1 MKKTLLMTCVAMLV
15 AMTSCMKDEV
25 VSENKGHV
33 IGFRTAVDTRG
44 LEADWS
50 SLPYFLV
57 TALEPGETTPYFE
70 NAQYVRDNVGEYVS
84 STDYYWPGNDR
95 RLSFYAYAPKAEDM
109 GGAEVTITN
118 DEQSIAGFTVNPNIS
133 KQCDFIYA
141 YNEGSN
147 GEGLVEENGIVSL
160 DFKHKLSK
168 VYLYGYT
175 RSERVFNCKGV
186 RIGGVYN
193 KGSMADLAGDEW
205 TIDGDA
211 EKSVFE
217 KKLDEP
223 LTISNNLSDY
233 LIGELVDIDGNSECD
248 NAFMIPQELTA
259 WDPVND
265 PKNTENGAYIAV
277 YLQITTAS
285 GSRIYPEDSNVE
297 YAWVA
302 VPIDGEWLTG
312 YSYQYRLDF
321 TKGAGYVAP
330 DINNPSSGSPVL
342 GDATIKV
349 VASLNGMEEATEN
362 MVVNPNMIGEWTA
375 TKFKSDVY
383 RIQIE
388 AEYTF
393 VDGSLES
400 WKPTLDE
407 NGGPVFVLD
416 ENEEPIILEEEHYLI
431 TENIAYEI
439 GGWSHIT
446 IVDGTQLITKV
457 PGFDVET
464 YNDYVFNEDGYV
476 LIECYRLSGEKGS
489 MNEEDYEIRPQIT
502 SIVPA
507 RADAP
512 GDADVVVV
520 ASDFDNLMWL
530 DTDGDGQTEPVAY
543 MWLNDQHI
551 DYTIEYI
558 GPDVEE

>member
-44 LEADWS
+44 LEADEW

-133 KQCDFIYA
+133 EQCDFIYA
-141 YNEGSN
+141 YNEGSD
-147 GEGLVEENGIVSL
+147 GLGLVEENGSVSL

-175 RSERVFNCKGV
+175 GSERVFNCKGV

-193 KGSMADLAGDEW
+193 KGSMADLAGNVW

-211 EKSVFE
+211 QKSVFE
-217 KKLDEP
+217 KILDEP
-223 LTISNNLSDY
+223 LTISNSLGGDY
-233 LIGELVDIDGNSECD
+233 LIGKLVDIVGDSEED
-248 NAFMIPQELTA
+248 NDFMIPQTLTA

-265 PKNTENGAYIAV
+265 PRNINNGAYIAV

-285 GSRIYPEDSNVE
+285 GSRIYPEDPNVE

-302 VPIDGEWLTG
+302 VPISGEWLTG

-330 DINNPSSGSPVL
+330 DVNNPSSGSPVL

-362 MVVNPNMIGEWTA
+362 MVVNPNM
-375 TKFKSDVY
+375 
-383 RIQIE
+383 
-388 AEYTF
+388 
-393 VDGSLES
+393 
-400 WKPTLDE
+400 
-407 NGGPVFVLD
+407 
-416 ENEEPIILEEEHYLI
+416 
-431 TENIAYEI
+431 
-439 GGWSHIT
+439 
-446 IVDGTQLITKV
+446 
-457 PGFDVET
+457 
-464 YNDYVFNEDGYV
+464 
-476 LIECYRLSGEKGS
+476 
-489 MNEEDYEIRPQIT
+489 
-502 SIVPA
+502 
-507 RADAP
+507 
-512 GDADVVVV
+512 
-520 ASDFDNLMWL
+520 
-530 DTDGDGQTEPVAY
+530 
-543 MWLNDQHI
+543 
-551 DYTIEYI
+551 
-558 GPDVEE
+558 

>member
-1 MKKTLLMTCVAMLV
+1 MTCVAMLV

-44 LEADWS
+44 LEADKW

-57 TALEPGETTPYFE
+57 TALEPGEITPYFE

-109 GGAEVTITN
+109 GGAEITITN

-133 KQCDFIYA
+133 EQCDFIYA
-141 YNEGSN
+141 YNEGSD
-147 GEGLVEENGIVSL
+147 GSGLVEENGSVSL

-168 VYLYGYT
+168 VFLYGYT
-175 RSERVFNCKGV
+175 GSERVFNCKGV

-193 KGSMADLAGDEW
+193 KGSMVDLADDVW
-205 TIDGDA
+205 SIDDDA

-217 KKLDEP
+217 KILDEP
-223 LTISNNLSDY
+223 LTISNSLGGDY
-233 LIGELVDIDGNSECD
+233 LIGELVDIEGDSEVD
-248 NAFMIPQELTA
+248 NAFMIPQIFTA

-265 PKNTENGAYIAV
+265 PKNTNNGAYIAV

-285 GSRIYPEDSNVE
+285 GSRIYPEDPNVE

-302 VPIDGEWLTG
+302 VPISGEWLTG
-312 YSYQYRLDF
+312 YSYQYSLDF

-330 DINNPSSGSPVL
+330 DVNNPSSGSPVL

-388 AEYTF
+388 ADFTV
-393 VDGSLES
+393 VDGRVES
-400 WKPTLDE
+400 WEPTLDE

-416 ENEEPIILEEEHYLI
+416 ENEEPIILEEEHHVI
-431 TENIAYEI
+431 TENIAYNI

-489 MNEEDYEIRPQIT
+489 MNEEDYEVRPQIT

-512 GDADVVVV
+512 GDADVAVV
-520 ASDFDNLMWL
+520 ASDFDNWMWF
-530 DTDGDGQTEPVAY
+530 DTDDDGETEPVAY
-543 MWLNDQHI
+543 MWLNHQFI